1 MSQFV
6 KISFIAIK
14 SVDKKY
20 NFLIYFAEYSK
31 IVELFWARTWEIL
44 RSRLNI

>member
-20 NFLIYFAEYSK
+20 NFLI
-31 IVELFWARTWEIL
+31 LFCRIQKN
-44 RSRLNI
+44 R